1 MATRKAAG
9 TAKNLNDSN
18 PKYLGVK
25 KADGSTVIS
34 GNIIVRQRGSR
45 MLAGK
50 NVKVGKDYTIYSVK
64 EGKVKFTQKRHT
76 NFDGTTQTKKV
87 VNVIEKTDK

>member
-9 TAKNLNDSN
+9 TAKNLTDSN

-25 KADGSTVIS
+25 KYDGEVVIA
-34 GNIIVRQRGSR
+34 GNIIVRQRGSK

-64 EGKVKFTQKRHT
+64 EGKVKFTNKRHI
-76 NFDGTTQTKKV
+76 NFDGTKQNKKV